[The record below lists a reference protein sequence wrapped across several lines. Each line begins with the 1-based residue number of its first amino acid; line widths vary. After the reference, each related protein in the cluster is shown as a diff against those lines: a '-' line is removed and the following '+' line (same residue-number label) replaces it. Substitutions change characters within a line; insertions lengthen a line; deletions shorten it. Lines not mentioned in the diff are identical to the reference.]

1 MPNQSADYFD
11 DKYEASYE
19 QYSQVL
25 DKYTGRGEEKKF
37 WNKICDMEE
46 VSMEEAQLKEKLERD
61 IDRTMDKYLK
71 ERHEELRQ
79 INLKKLKA
87 YYEKR

>member
-25 DKYTGRGEEKKF
+25 DKYTGRGEEKKSGIKSVT
-37 WNKICDMEE
+37 W
-46 VSMEEAQLKEKLERD
+46 
-61 IDRTMDKYLK
+61 
-71 ERHEELRQ
+71 
-79 INLKKLKA
+79 KKWVWK
-87 YYEKR
+87 KHN

>member
-1 MPNQSADYFD
+1 
-11 DKYEASYE
+11 
-19 QYSQVL
+19 
-25 DKYTGRGEEKKF
+25 
-37 WNKICDMEE
+37 MEE
-46 VSMEEAQLKEKLERD
+46 VSMEKAQLKEKLERD

>member
-1 MPNQSADYFD
+1 
-11 DKYEASYE
+11 
-19 QYSQVL
+19 
-25 DKYTGRGEEKKF
+25 
-37 WNKICDMEE
+37 MEE

-61 IDRTMDKYLK
+61 IDHTMDRHI
-71 ERHEELRQ
+71 EEHHEELRQ